1 MGLPPEPSKTCSFRK
16 CNIPFIVNNSSQLF
30 EKNIQGTTNA

>member
-16 CNIPFIVNNSSQLF
+16 CNIPLLTIVVNCLK
-30 EKNIQGTTNA
+30 KNIQGTTNA